1 MTDQL
6 EDTDRARKERSP
18 SFPFISLKKAV
29 ERLKEMAEAHRRS
42 QARMVAVGATW
53 GYAAKSSGLLQTVA
67 ALKAF
72 GLIDDIGGGP
82 DRKIQVSDLGW
93 RILHDARPGALEAA
107 IRESALKPRLIAEY
121 AAQWVPERPSDA
133 HCLSELQLDRG
144 FNDVAAKLF
153 LKVFD
158 ETITYAN
165 LKNGDNLSPVLD
177 QEENAVEGAVEGP
190 GPTSAAIRRVAAA
203 MAAAEPQT
211 VGTAPFN
218 MNMGPDR
225 IWGTF
230 NLTCQEDAEEV
241 IKRITALKA
250 FLKPSMKEAAN

>member
-1 MTDQL
+1 MTDMQ
-6 EDTDRARKERSP
+6 EDTDKARKERSP

-29 ERLKEMAEAHRRS
+29 ERLREMADAHRRN
-42 QARMVAVGATW
+42 QARMVTVGVTW

-93 RILHDARPGALEAA
+93 RILHDARPGALETA
-107 IRESALKPRLIAEY
+107 IREAALKPRLIAEY
-121 AAQWVPERPSDA
+121 VAQWVPARPSDA

-158 ETITYAN
+158 ETISYAN
-165 LKNGDNLSPVLD
+165 LKNGDNLSPVFD
-177 QEENAVEGAVEGP
+177 KEENAVESAVEGP
-190 GPTSAAIRRVAAA
+190 GPASAGVRRVVAA
-203 MAAAEPQT
+203 MESQT
-211 VGTAPFN
+211 TGGAPFQFS
-218 MNMGPDR
+218 MGPER
-225 IWGTF
+225 VSGTF
-230 NLTCQEDAEEV
+230 NLTRRDEADEM
-241 IKRITALKA
+241 IRRLTALKD
-250 FLKPSMKEAAN
+250 FLKANDEAAN

>member
-1 MTDQL
+1 MTDMQ
-6 EDTDRARKERSP
+6 EDTDKARKERSP

-29 ERLKEMAEAHRRS
+29 ERIREMADAHRRN
-42 QARMVAVGATW
+42 QARMVTVGATW

-72 GLIDDIGGGP
+72 GLIDDIGGP
-82 DRKIQVSDLGW
+82 DRKIQISDLGW
-93 RILHDARPGALEAA
+93 RILHDARPGALETA
-107 IRESALKPRLIAEY
+107 IREAALKPRLIAEY
-121 AAQWVPERPSDA
+121 VAQWVPERPSDA

-158 ETITYAN
+158 ETISYAN
-165 LKNGDNLSPVLD
+165 LKNGDNLSPVFD
-177 QEENAVEGAVEGP
+177 QEESAVEGAVEGP
-190 GPTSAAIRRVAAA
+190 GPASTAVRRVAAA
-203 MAAAEPQT
+203 MAESQNAEA
-211 VGTAPFN
+211 APFS
-218 MNMGPDR
+218 MTMGPDR

-241 IKRITALKA
+241 VKRITALKA
-250 FLKPSMKEAAN
+250 FLKPSTKEAAN